1 MATLDLKQIIDKLN
15 SEFVGDAR
23 KLVFWF
29 DEKAEFNE
37 DIEQLELTNAK
48 VYRLERDNFFFTKYF
63 LEKEDTTTNYLIY
76 APFPKPSI
84 RENHLADTIRYSKE
98 FFADRASLLM
108 IDLGIQEKH
117 KLLIQK
123 HMRFFVGARDF
134 KSARIRTEKF
144 YDLEQENYTQD
155 SIEIGMMCVLCKI
168 KTVSFDEVMRV
179 VLTESTLEDNKF
191 LAEFE
196 KYELMAAFWRLC
208 EVSYGYGDATPN
220 LEKFIMTLF
229 VTYIAKTVDTDVPK
243 AWASYVSYK
252 SGNIKHF
259 LGNLMNSILY
269 GEQYNALADQVC
281 DMLQADKY
289 LVQMGV
295 EAIWECDA
303 FKGID
308 RMLIAWMKERLLD
321 EDTGATL
328 GGQNIPILCDE
339 RLKKHY
345 GVQFKEAYTL
355 MKNAYRLIAALPYFP
370 QSTLTEVITYYR
382 STGCL
387 IDEAYRSFYRAFD
400 QLEDAHFFEDLRALV
415 ENIYTNSYLEK
426 ITVAWNKALQDAN
439 MEINIPLQTDFYKN
453 YVAKNKERTVVIIS
467 DALRYEVGRELFLKL
482 ENNEKCTAKLE
493 PMMSVLPSYTKLGM
507 AALLPHKTIE
517 MQEVGKVLVDDK
529 PSDSSEQR
537 QAILQSYVPNS
548 KCVQF
553 KDVINMGQEDLRA
566 VFQEQ
571 SVVYVYHNQID
582 ARGDKQITEHEVFNA
597 CEEAVEEIYRF
608 VKRLTERV
616 SVIRYVVTADH
627 GFIYKRDAITEGD
640 KIEGKHIVAES
651 INRRFAMSEEEAH
664 VAGIVTYPMSV
675 VLKNDSLQ
683 KVIVPLG
690 SQVFKASGGAN
701 YVHGGSSP
709 QEMLVPVI
717 DVKTQTGRVETENA
731 TIALISMTQKITNLI
746 TTLDFVQTE
755 PVGENIKATTYKLF
769 FVSEDNE
776 RISDEHTFTADKK
789 DKEPAK
795 RIFRL
800 KFNFKNKQYDKHK
813 KYKLVAYDM
822 NSKVDEPAWSHDVV
836 MDLAFANDFG
846 F

>member
-15 SEFVGDAR
+15 SEFVGDSR

-37 DIEQLELTNAK
+37 DIEQVVLTNAK
-48 VYRLERDNFFFTKYF
+48 VYRLERDDFFFTKYF

-76 APFPKPSI
+76 APFKKPHI

-98 FFADRASLLM
+98 FFADRASLLT
-108 IDLGIQEKH
+108 IDLGIHEKY
-117 KLLIQK
+117 KPIIQK
-123 HMRFFVGARDF
+123 YIKFFGAKDRLQ
-134 KSARIRTEKF
+134 KF

-155 SIEIGMMCVLCKI
+155 SIEIGMMCILCKI
-168 KTVSFDEVMRV
+168 KTASFDEVVRV
-179 VLTESTLEDNKF
+179 VLTESTLEENKF

-196 KYELMAAFWRLC
+196 KYDLMEAFWRLC
-208 EVSYGYGDATPN
+208 EATYGYGDASPN
-220 LEKFIMTLF
+220 LKKFVMTLF
-229 VTYIAKTVDTDVPK
+229 VTYIAKSVDTDVPK

-269 GEQYNALADQVC
+269 GEQYNTLADQVC

-289 LVQMGV
+289 LAHMGV

-303 FKGID
+303 FKCID
-308 RMLIAWMKERLLD
+308 RMIITWMKERLLN

-328 GGQNIPILCDE
+328 GGKKIRTLCDE

-345 GVQFKEAYTL
+345 GMQFKEVYTL
-355 MKNAYRLIAALPYFP
+355 MRNAYRLIAALPYFP
-370 QSTLTEVITYYR
+370 QSTLNEIITYYR

-400 QLEDAHFFEDLRALV
+400 RVEDTRFFEDLRMLV

-426 ITVAWNKALQDAN
+426 ITIAWNKALKDSN
-439 MEINIPLQTDFYKN
+439 MDTNISYQTDFYKN

-482 ENNEKCTAKLE
+482 ENDVKCTAKLE
-493 PMMSVLPSYTKLGM
+493 AIMSVLPSYTKLGM
-507 AALLPHKTIE
+507 AALLPHKTIQ
-517 MQEVGKVLVDDK
+517 MKEVGKVLVDDK
-529 PSDSSEQR
+529 PSDSLEQR

-553 KDVINMGQEDLRA
+553 KAVCNMGEEELRA

-597 CEEAVEEIYRF
+597 CEEAVEEIYHF
-608 VKRLTERV
+608 IKRLTQRV

-640 KIEGKHIVAES
+640 KIEGKTIVADS
-651 INRRFAMSEEEAH
+651 MNRRFAMSEEEAN
-664 VAGIVTYPMSV
+664 VAGTVTYPMNV
-675 VLKNDSLQ
+675 VLKNDSTQ

-690 SQVFKASGGAN
+690 SQVFKTSGGAN

-709 QEMLVPVI
+709 QEMLIPVI
-717 DVKTQTGRVETENA
+717 DVKTQKGRVETENA

-755 PVGENIKATTYKLF
+755 PVGESIKATTYKLY

-813 KYKLVAYDM
+813 KYKLVAYDT
-822 NSKVDEPAWSHDVV
+822 NSKVDEPVWSYDVV

>member
-15 SEFVGDAR
+15 SEFVGDSR

-29 DEKAEFNE
+29 DEKAEFND
-37 DIEQLELTNAK
+37 DIEGVVLTNAK
-48 VYRLERDNFFFTKYF
+48 VYRLEYDNFFYTKYF
-63 LEKEDTTTNYLIY
+63 LEKEDTITNYLIY
-76 APFPKPSI
+76 APFRKPDI
-84 RENHLADTIRYSKE
+84 RENHLADIIHYSKE
-98 FFADRASLLM
+98 FFADRASLLA
-108 IDLGIQEKH
+108 IDLGIQEKY
-117 KLLIQK
+117 KQFIQRYIK
-123 HMRFFVGARDF
+123 FFGAKDRLQ
-134 KSARIRTEKF
+134 KF

-155 SIEIGMMCVLCKI
+155 SIEIGIMCVLCKL
-168 KTVSFDEVMRV
+168 KAPSFDEVVRV
-179 VLTESTLEDNKF
+179 VLTESTLQENKF

-196 KYELMAAFWRLC
+196 KYDLMPAFWRLC
-208 EVSYGYGDATPN
+208 EVTYGYGEASPN
-220 LEKFIMTLF
+220 LEKFVMTLF
-229 VTYIAKTVDTDVPK
+229 VTYIAKSVETDVPK

-259 LGNLMNSILY
+259 LSNLMNSIIY
-269 GEQYNALADQVC
+269 GKQYDALADEVC
-281 DMLQADKY
+281 EMLQADKY
-289 LVQMGV
+289 LAQMSIENV
-295 EAIWECDA
+295 WECDA

-308 RMLIAWMKERLLD
+308 RMMITWMKERLLN
-321 EDTGATL
+321 EDIGATL
-328 GGQNIPILCDE
+328 GGKKIDELCEE

-345 GVQFKEAYTL
+345 GMEFKETYFLMQSAYKL
-355 MKNAYRLIAALPYFP
+355 MAALPYFP
-370 QSTLTEVITYYR
+370 QSTLDEVITYYR
-382 STGCL
+382 SIGCL
-387 IDEAYRSFYRAFD
+387 IDGAYRAFYRSFDR
-400 QLEDAHFFEDLRALV
+400 LEDTRFFEDLRGLV

-426 ITVAWNKALQDAN
+426 VTIAWNKGLQGAN
-439 MEINIPLQTDFYKN
+439 MQANIPLQLDFYRN

-482 ENNEKCTAKLE
+482 ENDAKCMAKLE
-493 PMMSVLPSYTKLGM
+493 TMMSVLPSYTKLGM
-507 AALLPHKTIE
+507 AALLPHSSVE
-517 MQEVGKVLVDDK
+517 MKEVGKVLVDDK
-529 PSDSSEQR
+529 SSDSLEQR
-537 QAILQSYVPNS
+537 QAILQSCVPNS

-553 KDVINMGQEDLRA
+553 KDVCNMGQEELRA
-566 VFQEQ
+566 IFQEQ

-608 VKRLTERV
+608 IKRLTERV

-627 GFIYKRDAITEGD
+627 GFIYKRDTITESE
-640 KIEGKHIVAES
+640 KIEGKNITSDS
-651 INRRFAMSEEEAH
+651 INRRFIMSEEEAS
-664 VAGIVTYPMSV
+664 ADGTVTYPMNI
-675 VLKNDSLQ
+675 VLRNESTQ

-709 QEMLVPVI
+709 QEMLIPVI
-717 DVKTQTGRVETENA
+717 DIKTQKGRVETENA
-731 TIALISMTQKITNLI
+731 SIALISMMQKITNLI

-755 PVGENIKATTYKLF
+755 PVGETIKSTTYKLY

-789 DKEPAK
+789 DKEVGK

-800 KFNFKNKQYDKHK
+800 KFNFKNKKYDKHK
-813 KYKLVAYDM
+813 KYKLVAYDI
-822 NSKVDEPAWSHDVV
+822 NSKVDEPVWSHDVV

>member
-15 SEFVGDAR
+15 SEFVGESR
-23 KLVFWF
+23 KLVFWY
-29 DEKAEFNE
+29 DEKAEFND
-37 DIEQLELTNAK
+37 DIETMVLTNAK
-48 VYRLERDNFFFTKYF
+48 IYRLEKDNFFLTKHF

-76 APFPKPSI
+76 APFPKPPV
-84 RENHLADTIRYSKE
+84 RENHLADMIHYSKE
-98 FFADRASLLM
+98 FFADRASLLG
-108 IDLGIQEKH
+108 IDLGIPERLKPV
-117 KLLIQK
+117 LQK
-123 HMRFFVGARDF
+123 YIKFFGAKDRLQ
-134 KSARIRTEKF
+134 KF
-144 YDLEQENYTQD
+144 YDLEQENYTED
-155 SIEIGMMCVLCKI
+155 TIETSIMCVLCKL
-168 KTVSFDEVMRV
+168 KTASFDEVVRV
-179 VLTESTLEDNKF
+179 VLTGSTLEDNKF

-196 KYELMAAFWRLC
+196 KYGLMPAFWRLC
-208 EVSYGYGDATPN
+208 ESTYGYGDATPS
-220 LEKFIMTLF
+220 LDKFVMTLF
-229 VTYIAKTVDTDVPK
+229 VTYIAKSVDTEVPK
-243 AWASYVSYK
+243 AWSAYVSYK

-269 GEQYNALADQVC
+269 GEHYNALADQVC
-281 DMLQADKY
+281 EILQADKY
-289 LVQMGV
+289 LAQMGV
-295 EAIWECDA
+295 EAMVECDA

-308 RMLIAWMKERLLD
+308 RMIITWIKERLLN
-321 EDTGATL
+321 EDTGAIL
-328 GGQNIPILCDE
+328 GGQNICTLCDE

-345 GVQFKEAYTL
+345 GRAFEEAYIL
-355 MKNAYRLIAALPYFP
+355 VKNAYRLIAGLPYFA
-370 QSTLTEVITYYR
+370 QSTLNEVITYYR

-387 IDEAYRSFYRAFD
+387 IDEAYRGFYRAFD
-400 QLEDAHFFEDLRALV
+400 RLEDSRFFEDLRVLV
-415 ENIYTNSYLEK
+415 ENIYTNEYLEK
-426 ITVAWNKALQDAN
+426 ITLAWNKVLQDAN
-439 MEINIPLQTDFYKN
+439 METNIPVQYDFYKN

-482 ENNEKCTAKLE
+482 ESDAKCTAKIE

-507 AALLPHKTIE
+507 AAVLPHKTIE
-517 MQEVGKVLVDDK
+517 MKEVGKVLVDDR
-529 PSDSSEQR
+529 PSDSLEQR

-553 KDVINMGQEDLRA
+553 KEVCNMGQEELRA

-608 VKRLTERV
+608 IKRLTERV
-616 SVIRYVVTADH
+616 SVIRYVITADH
-627 GFIYKRDAITEGD
+627 GFLYKRDAMTEGD
-640 KIEGKHIVAES
+640 KIEGKNIEVVS
-651 INRRFAMSEEEAH
+651 INRRFIISEEDSNL
-664 VAGIVTYPMSV
+664 AGTVTYPINSI
-675 VLKNDSLQ
+675 LKNDSSQ

-717 DVKTQTGRVETENA
+717 NVKTQIGRVETENA
-731 TIALISMTQKITNLI
+731 PIALISMIQKITNLI

-755 PVGENIKATTYKLF
+755 PVGENIKATTYKLY
-769 FVSEDNE
+769 FVAEDNE
-776 RISDEHTFTADKK
+776 RISNEHTFVADKK
-789 DKEPAK
+789 YKEPGK

-813 KYKLVAYDM
+813 KYKLVAYDV
-822 NSKVDEPAWSHDVV
+822 NSKIDEPVWAHDVV